1 MEASV
6 LVSGVVYGAGG
17 AICFKQLVVAFDFI
31 AVTFL
36 SLLLDVVS
44 VVVLYTIL
52 EFVFGMSL
60 YTGHSKM
67 TFVLELPRCL
77 RRGSTGGRLLGLWA
91 RILSVAWMFVSFECY
106 LFCGSVLCVVL
117 TTRSEESYRLWC
129 VSECNVET
137 SIMRRSRPTRAVD
150 P

>member
-1 MEASV
+1 MLNRVNGVSFPNHLRMEASV

-17 AICFKQLVVAFDFI
+17 AICFKQLVVAFDSI

-60 YTGHSKM
+60 YIGHSRL
-67 TFVLELPRCL
+67 TFISQWPRGL
-77 RRGSTGGRLLGLWA
+77 RRSPTAGRLLDCWLEYRRWYGCSSL
-91 RILSVAWMFVSFECY
+91 VN
-106 LFCGSVLCVVL
+106 VV
-117 TTRSEESYRLWC
+117 C
-129 VSECNVET
+129 F
-137 SIMRRSRPTRAVD
+137 
-150 P
+150 